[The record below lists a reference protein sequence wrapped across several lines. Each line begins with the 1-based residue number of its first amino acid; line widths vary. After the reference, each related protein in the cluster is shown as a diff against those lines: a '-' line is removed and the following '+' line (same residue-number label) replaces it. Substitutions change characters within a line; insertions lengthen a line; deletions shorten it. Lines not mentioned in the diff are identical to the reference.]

1 MCSSEYVPC
10 AAAAAEQM
18 TLLEHQVGWTTS
30 ARGLIDTRAL
40 HAIKHHALGLPTPC
54 CLHNSSICCVH
65 SARMQMRA
73 MQIACIDSLRAMP
86 LWPAVLSTAWR
97 LWRWRALAG
106 LKTGVAHAVEL
117 PCGVTIVLAVEH
129 DACQMLGHLQ
139 KCMAANCSS
148 VNSCV
153 CSAQRAPACI
163 DSGGAV
169 IQACSPELHSINQ
182 HGGQLAYSMHLADA
196 PLSEAHASQQPVTG
210 Y

>member
-1 MCSSEYVPC
+1 MHRDC
-10 AAAAAEQM
+10 Q
-18 TLLEHQVGWTTS
+18 
-30 ARGLIDTRAL
+30 GLVACT
-40 HAIKHHALGLPTPC
+40 
-54 CLHNSSICCVH
+54 HNICCVH
-65 SARMQMRA
+65 SAWMEMREA
-73 MQIACIDSLRAMP
+73 QIACIDALRTMP
-86 LWPAVLSTAWR
+86 LWPAVFSRAWR

-106 LKTGVAHAVEL
+106 LRTEVAHAVEL

-139 KCMAANCSS
+139 TCVAANRSS

-153 CSAQRAPACI
+153 CSARRAHPACI

-182 HGGQLAYSMHLADA
+182 HGGQLAHSMHLADA
-196 PLSEAHASQQPVTG
+196 PLSEAHAGQQPVTA